1 MSTRDEPR
9 ERSADEP
16 EELEMLDELENQE
29 PPDAPVPS
37 SAEFATWKICYLN
50 EAIPSLYLDRSLKIL
65 QANETFCTMFGC
77 EPRVAGMYFTQF
89 FAPSFDA
96 AKSAELFRSI
106 LSPATGYSWHGR
118 VEKIGTERLLKVS
131 KVWVVPLGVLGA
143 PPNAYGA
150 VCLDMTDEH
159 RQLQQTTFMSL
170 LGAARLKDNDTGNHI
185 ERVNRYARAMATD
198 LLDRPGSPLVD
209 REFVESIG
217 LVAALHD
224 VGKIGTP
231 DDILNKAGPL
241 TDWERDV
248 MKQHTTN
255 GAYILSA
262 YPNPMAREIAL
273 RHHEKWD
280 GTGYPHG
287 LGQDLIPLSA
297 RIVAIADV
305 YDALRMRRNYK
316 EAYTHEQT
324 MENITAE
331 RGTHFDPSLIDR
343 FVEIA
348 NMYKEIFATMADA

>member
-1 MSTRDEPR
+1 
-9 ERSADEP
+9 
-16 EELEMLDELENQE
+16 
-29 PPDAPVPS
+29 
-37 SAEFATWKICYLN
+37 
-50 EAIPSLYLDRSLKIL
+50 
-65 QANETFCTMFGC
+65 
-77 EPRVAGMYFTQF
+77 
-89 FAPSFDA
+89 
-96 AKSAELFRSI
+96 
-106 LSPATGYSWHGR
+106 
-118 VEKIGTERLLKVS
+118 
-131 KVWVVPLGVLGA
+131 
-143 PPNAYGA
+143 
-150 VCLDMTDEH
+150 
-159 RQLQQTTFMSL
+159 
-170 LGAARLKDNDTGNHI
+170 
-185 ERVNRYARAMATD
+185 
-198 LLDRPGSPLVD
+198 
-209 REFVESIG
+209 
-217 LVAALHD
+217 
-224 VGKIGTP
+224 P

-348 NMYKEIFATMADA
+348 DMYKEIFATMADA

>member
-1 MSTRDEPR
+1 MSTSDDPR
-9 ERSADEP
+9 VLRSEEP
-16 EELEMLDELENQE
+16 EELEMIDEQDVRE
-29 PPDAPVPS
+29 PPEEPAS
-37 SAEFATWKICYLN
+37 SAEFATWKVCYLN
-50 EAIPSLYLDRSLKIL
+50 EAIPSLYLDRSLRIM
-65 QANETFCTMFGC
+65 QANESFCNMYGC
-77 EPRVAGMYFTQF
+77 EPGVAGMYLTQF

-96 AKSAELFRSI
+96 SKSAELFRSI
-106 LSPATGYSWHGR
+106 LSPETGYQWHGR
-118 VEKIGTERLLKVS
+118 VEKIGMERLLKVS
-131 KVWVVPLGVLGA
+131 KVWVVPLGDVPGA
-143 PPNAYGA
+143 PPKAYGA

-159 RQLQQTTFMSL
+159 RQLLQSTFNSL

-185 ERVNRYARAMATD
+185 ERVNRYAKAMASD
-198 LLDRPGSPLVD
+198 LMDRPGAPPVD

-248 MKQHTTN
+248 MRQHTTN
-255 GAYILSA
+255 GAYILSE

-287 LGQDLIPLSA
+287 LGQELIPLSA

-324 MENITAE
+324 VENITAE
-331 RGTHFDPSLIDR
+331 RGTHFDPYLIDR

-348 NMYKEIFATMADA
+348 DSFKEIYRVMADT